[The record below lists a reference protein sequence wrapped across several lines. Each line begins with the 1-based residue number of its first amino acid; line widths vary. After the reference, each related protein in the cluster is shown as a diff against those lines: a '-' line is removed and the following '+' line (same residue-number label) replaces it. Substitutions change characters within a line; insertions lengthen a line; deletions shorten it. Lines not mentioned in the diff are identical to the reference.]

1 MNPKSMSLHIENS
14 YPSLLSLC
22 PLCCSFVVI
31 THKPKNFSNGHQYFI
46 VHLQEQVLVMTVD
59 FYEKFSRVTSIF
71 N

>member
-1 MNPKSMSLHIENS
+1 MSLHIET
-14 YPSLLSLC
+14 LTLHFLSLC

-59 FYEKFSRVTSIF
+59 FYENFSRVTSIF